1 MNDETRRRYSLNI
14 SKQTKD
20 LLSSIKHTGQS
31 YDGLIQDLVKYWKE
45 RKRMEGKSGDQARE
59 EAPLKMEKTC
69 DNRSLQGCLDNEF
82 I

>member
-1 MNDETRRRYSLNI
+1 MCTKVSVAMNAEARRRSLNI

-45 RKRMEGKSGDQARE
+45 GKRMEGKSGIR
-59 EAPLKMEKTC
+59 LEKKH
-69 DNRSLQGCLDNEF
+69 G
-82 I
+82 